1 MFKVLKNFLCVS
13 LIFSVFSCYY
23 VPVPEVQKKSES
35 LETESNK
42 TKSKKSIACSKKWI
56 LTGYFTPV
64 EKDFK
69 SKVIKTIRVKNQG
82 YKTFSYG
89 FLKAVKMEG
98 WGRTNKGWYLG
109 YYSKKWHKSLK
120 PLDAY
125 GKKLVIGVIATDTK
139 LIPKGTRITI
149 PSLPKPLNTI
159 VFTAKDTGGRIKG
172 KHIDLYT
179 GEGKSAEKITYLI
192 TGKKHKICI
201 N

>member
-1 MFKVLKNFLCVS
+1 MFNVLKLILFVS
-13 LIFSVFSCYY
+13 LTLSASSCYY
-23 VPVPEVQKKSES
+23 VPALKVQTKS
-35 LETESNK
+35 ESNK
-42 TKSKKSIACSKKWI
+42 TKKSIKCSKKWI

-69 SKVIKTIRVKNQG
+69 SKDIKTVLIKNQG
-82 YKTFSYG
+82 LKTFSYA

-109 YYSKKWHKSLK
+109 YYSGKWHKSSN

-125 GKKLVIGVIATDTK
+125 GKKLVIGVIATDPK
-139 LIPKGTRITI
+139 LIPKGMKITI

-159 VFTAKDTGGRIKG
+159 VFTAQDTGGRIKG
-172 KHIDLYT
+172 EHIDIYT